1 MSSIPRSVSFLGE
14 VSGNHLQYSRLGNP
28 MDRGPWRTTKHDVAE
43 LYITEQLNNSNKM
56 YYMHIYCIWP
66 CICMLLWKLLTT
78 KIMSSIFSLFLEHFL
93 RFLTWFSKENFYF
106 AFFLSPIFLH
116 RLHPHIHLT
125 HELLYMS
132 LRNENSWLFLIFLPS
147 DIIHLYRPL
156 LFSLRM
162 KETTILCKNPFHTWD
177 YYFEYHHSLLP

>member
-14 VSGNHLQYSRLGNP
+14 VSGNHLQYSCLGTP

-78 KIMSSIFSLFLEHFL
+78 TTKKCPQCFHFLEI
-93 RFLTWFSKENFYF
+93 SY
-106 AFFLSPIFLH
+106 
-116 RLHPHIHLT
+116 
-125 HELLYMS
+125 
-132 LRNENSWLFLIFLPS
+132 LIFKRERFTLLS
-147 DIIHLYRPL
+147 SYLLSFSIDYIHISI
-156 LFSLRM
+156 SLM
-162 KETTILCKNPFHTWD
+162 S
-177 YYFEYHHSLLP
+177 YFICL